1 MRDRQVWSF
10 FTGAMGLDLGLEHA
24 GIAAT
29 FACEIEPIFCT
40 TIALNRP
47 GLQVYQG
54 SVSDLSREKLQKLN
68 GTDDVFLMVG
78 GPPCQSFCPGG
89 KRAALSDPRGNLIFE
104 YLRLVS
110 EVRPEYFILENVA
123 NLVTAAVRH
132 RPIEQRPG
140 KRWNLSSYAAAPA
153 SRQPS
158 LFAAEGA
165 VPESGDQPP
174 DLEPDELSGSAV
186 RYLLE
191 AAVSQLGYSV
201 TFGVLDSA
209 EFGAPQRRL
218 RFVMVGARNHAA
230 PALPKPTHGPER
242 RPFVTVKDA
251 IADLRDNPG
260 PGSAYTSDVRR
271 VFDQIPPGGNW
282 RNLPKD
288 IAAEAMGEKSFAAGG
303 GKTGFFRRLAWD
315 APSPTITGR
324 ANRKGSA
331 LCHPEV
337 SRPLS
342 VRECAR
348 LQGFPDSWQFAGAL
362 DKQYM
367 QVGNAVPVA
376 LGTAVGQVLDGSRSE
391 AEGASFESML
401 SQATTKLRSAARN
414 KRGRR

>member
-29 FACEIEPIFCT
+29 FACEIEPIFCE

-47 GLQVYQG
+47 ELHLYQG
-54 SVSDLSREKLQKLN
+54 SVADLSLKTLQRLT
-68 GTDDVFLMVG
+68 GRDDVFLMVG

-140 KRWNLSSYAAAPA
+140 KRWNLSSYTTVPA
-153 SRQPS
+153 SPQPS
-158 LFAAEGA
+158 LFTGTGAFSQGGDEPAA
-165 VPESGDQPP
+165 
-174 DLEPDELSGSAV
+174 LEPDELSGSAV
-186 RYLLE
+186 RYLLDT
-191 AAVSQLGYSV
+191 AVSQLGYSV

-209 EFGAPQRRL
+209 EIGAPQRRL
-218 RFVMVGARNHAA
+218 RFVLVGARDHPA
-230 PALPKPTHGPER
+230 PALPHPTHGPGRE
-242 RPFVTVKDA
+242 PFVTVKDA
-251 IADLRDNPG
+251 IADLRDDPG
-260 PGSAYTSDVRR
+260 PGSAYTPDVRR
-271 VFDQIPPGGNW
+271 VFDQVPPGGNW
-282 RNLPKD
+282 RDLSKD
-288 IAAEAMGEKSFAAGG
+288 VAAEAMGEKSFAAGG

-315 APSPTITGR
+315 APAPTITGK

-331 LCHPEV
+331 LCHPEA

-348 LQGFPDSWQFAGAL
+348 LQGFPDSWQFAGPVN
-362 DKQYM
+362 KQYM
-367 QVGNAVPVA
+367 QVGNAVPLA
-376 LGTAVGQVLDGSRSE
+376 LGMAVGQMLGGPRPE

-401 SQATTKLRSAARN
+401 NQATTKLRNAARN
-414 KRGRR
+414 KRGRQ